1 MLEILK
7 NFFDSEV
14 DKTFENFENF
24 CHDNK
29 IRLADLSSGQ
39 YISKENLENQIL
51 LLREAGTNNR
61 KASNEL
67 IEKMNILKQD
77 LNKEQLEQ
85 AMIEINIAKDNF
97 KNVKE
102 DFEQKYN
109 FKYKENDQQYLEEQ
123 DEVKEQLLKQA
134 ISDAGINVKF
144 ANPYLLIHKLFNNL
158 SIDKH
163 GNLQG
168 IDELISVLKKNKETM
183 ISFLKSIDSNMDNFA
198 LNISGIS
205 GGTTKA
211 MELKSAS
218 EQAKKDLQG
227 FS

>member
-14 DKTFENFENF
+14 DKTNENFENF
-24 CHDNK
+24 CNENK

-39 YISKENLENQIL
+39 YISRESLENQIL
-51 LLREAGTNNR
+51 LLREAGANNE

-77 LNKEQLEQ
+77 LNQEQLEQ
-85 AMIEINIAKDNF
+85 AMIEIDIAKNNF
-97 KNVKE
+97 KNIKE

-109 FKYKENDQQYLEEQ
+109 FKYKENEQQYSEEQ
-123 DEVKEQLLKQA
+123 DKLKEHLFKKA
-134 ISDAGINVKF
+134 ITYAGINVELVY
-144 ANPYLLIHKLFNNL
+144 PYLLINKLFNNL
-158 SIDKH
+158 SIDED
-163 GNLQG
+163 GDLQG
-168 IDELISVLKKNKETM
+168 MNKIIAVFKNNKETM
-183 ISFLKSIDSNMDNFA
+183 ISFLKSIDSSTDNFA

-205 GGTTKA
+205 GGMTKA